1 MASSASLVAFVVEQL
16 GKGVTAKRM
25 FGEYGLYREGVL
37 VALFCDDQLFMKP
50 TPAVRELLST
60 LDAIDEAPPYP
71 SAKPAYRISDE
82 HWDNADLMSQLATLT
97 ASELAKHPAKPA
109 KRKAAKQKTTKRNP
123 AKRNV

>member
-50 TPAVRELLST
+50 TPAVRALLKT

-82 HWDNADLMSQLATLT
+82 HWDNADLMTQLATLT
-97 ASELAKHPAKPA
+97 ASELGKQPKMPTR
-109 KRKAAKQKTTKRNP
+109 KKAAKKKATKRKTTKR
-123 AKRNV
+123 KS